1 MARKSTQRKTRTP
14 RKTAKSLV
22 PPVLNSKDG
31 KVEPPF
37 PFHKNLTY
45 EEMDDVHG
53 ATITIEELY
62 SRAKQRKELGAPVL
76 YDAAK
81 RKAYD
86 DAMVKAI
93 RLRVKSERKLGKW
106 QAKAAT
112 RKKDGTVL

>member
-1 MARKSTQRKTRTP
+1 MARKSSQRKTRTP
-14 RKTAKSLV
+14 RKTPRPRAPTCLEC
-22 PPVLNSKDG
+22 KDG

-37 PFHKNLTY
+37 PFHKYLTY
-45 EEMDDVHG
+45 EEMDGVHG
-53 ATITIEELY
+53 ATITIEEMY

-76 YDAAK
+76 YDAEK
-81 RKAYD
+81 RRAYD